1 MITGVK
7 LQKRE
12 SQWEMSS
19 WLVHRKGG
27 HQLEEGE
34 GVGVE
39 EDTHLKE

>member
-1 MITGVK
+1 MFTGVK

-27 HQLEEGE
+27 YQLEEG
-34 GVGVE
+34 VGME